1 MRKLLAVILIFMMVF
16 GVSAVALAGD
26 VQHDLVDNSSVSV
39 QEFSVIYTGD
49 PVIIT
54 AVTPKNGSYVKSE
67 VFATGAGATVV
78 SNNDRTLTTVNG
90 IGVYTTTA
98 VFTADQAGTYI
109 VTYEIVM
116 GAGKSD
122 VNFVSSGASESFS
135 VIDKTPALEGIGFEQ
150 VSKTSVGINWQVKG
164 YVIYN
169 YSDGSLV
176 KGVLE
181 TFVYKKGATYDIT
194 RDGFTYTLS

>member
-1 MRKLLAVILIFMMVF
+1 MRKFLAIGLVFVMVF

-39 QEFSVIYTGD
+39 QEISVIYTGD
-49 PVIIT
+49 PVTIT

-67 VFATGAGATVV
+67 GFISEGATVD

-90 IGVYTTTA
+90 VNVYTTTA
-98 VFTADQAGTYI
+98 IFTAATAGNYT
-109 VTYEIVM
+109 VTYTLIM

-122 VNFVSSGASESFS
+122 VTFVSTGTSESFS
-135 VIDKTPALEGIGFEQ
+135 VIDKTPVLIGIDFQQ

-169 YSDGSLV
+169 YAGGTSVTSTTLD
-176 KGVLE
+176 
-181 TFVYKKGATYDIT
+181 TFVYKKGASFDIV
-194 RDGFTYTLS
+194 RDGFTYTLN